1 MFDEKKRAEIN
12 LENKIKAMKEQY
24 YDEEFNKFRGTLK
37 IYENRLRNA
46 QENREALL
54 RKKEKMN

>member
-1 MFDEKKRAEIN
+1 
-12 LENKIKAMKEQY
+12 MKDQY

-46 QENREALL
+46 LENKEQLSNKREKMRDDLENC
-54 RKKEKMN
+54 KKEMG